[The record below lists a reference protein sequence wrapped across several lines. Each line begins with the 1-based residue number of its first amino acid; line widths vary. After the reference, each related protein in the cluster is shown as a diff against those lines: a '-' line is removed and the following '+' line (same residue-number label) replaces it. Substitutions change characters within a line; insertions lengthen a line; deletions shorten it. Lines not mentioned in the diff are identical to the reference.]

1 MRNYCGRR
9 NRGGKR
15 MSENEEYDEWVEV
28 NKNNIM
34 EAYIDGLDFGDI
46 PEVFIQDLFE
56 KERIK

>member
-1 MRNYCGRR
+1 
-9 NRGGKR
+9 
-15 MSENEEYDEWVEV
+15 MSENEEYNEWVEV

>member
-1 MRNYCGRR
+1 MKAKEG
-9 NRGGKR
+9 
-15 MSENEEYDEWVEV
+15 YDEWVEV

>member
-1 MRNYCGRR
+1 
-9 NRGGKR
+9 
-15 MSENEEYDEWVEV
+15 MSENEEYNEWVEA

-56 KERIK
+56 KKAIK